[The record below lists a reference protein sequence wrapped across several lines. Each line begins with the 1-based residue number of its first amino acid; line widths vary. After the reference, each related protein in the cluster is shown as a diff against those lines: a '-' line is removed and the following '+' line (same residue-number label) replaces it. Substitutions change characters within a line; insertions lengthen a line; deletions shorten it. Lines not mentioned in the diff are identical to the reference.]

1 MGDNLLV
8 WGIVLL
14 GILWLAQLIWLY
26 WDSQNRRAD
35 PIRTVSGAA
44 TFFVFAAPVA
54 VFSPATV
61 DSVGR
66 FWERLSAPIERAFGG
81 GGPSASAGTHTPAR
95 LLIDGASKPL
105 TIQRVRLGR
114 YPNNEVVLDH
124 STVSAYHAEIIQRP
138 DGRHEIIDRESRN
151 GTRVNGALIRNQV
164 LRDGDLITLG
174 AASMHYL
181 GESSGDPAAGQYDD
195 YGSGGYDDPNQ
206 PHGYSQ
212 QTLEDDYD
220 R

>member
-8 WGIVLL
+8 VGIVLL

-54 VFSPATV
+54 VFSPGTV

-66 FWERLSAPIERAFGG
+66 FWERVSAPIERAFGG
-81 GGPSASAGTHTPAR
+81 GNRTGVSSTHAPAR
-95 LLIDGASKPL
+95 LLIDGDSKPL
-105 TIQRVRLGR
+105 TMQRVRLGR
-114 YPNNEVVLDH
+114 YPNNEIVLDH

-181 GESSGDPAAGQYDD
+181 GESSGAPVEEHYDD
-195 YGSGGYDDPNQ
+195 YPLDDDFQQGQ
-206 PHGYSQ
+206 PRGYSQ
-212 QTLEDDYD
+212 QTVEDDYP

>member
-1 MGDNLLV
+1 MGDNLLIV
-8 WGIVLL
+8 GIVIL
-14 GILWLAQLIWLY
+14 GLLWLAELIWLY

-54 VFSPATV
+54 VFSPDTV

-66 FWERLSAPIERAFGG
+66 FWERVSAPIERALGG
-81 GGPSASAGTHTPAR
+81 GGSHGSAGTNTPAR
-95 LLIDGASKPL
+95 LLIDGDSKPL
-105 TIQRVRLGR
+105 TMQRVRLGR

-151 GTRVNGALIRNQV
+151 GTRVNGALVRNQV

-181 GESSGDPAAGQYDD
+181 GESTSAPPPQQYDD
-195 YGSGGYDDPNQ
+195 YDDVPYDDPGQ
-206 PHGYSQ
+206 SRGYSQ
-212 QTLEDDYD
+212 QVQDDEYD